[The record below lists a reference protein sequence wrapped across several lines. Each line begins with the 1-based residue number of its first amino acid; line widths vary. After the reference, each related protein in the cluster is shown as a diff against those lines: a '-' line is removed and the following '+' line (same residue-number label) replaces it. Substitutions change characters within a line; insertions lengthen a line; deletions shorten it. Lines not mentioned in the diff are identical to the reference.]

1 MSQAPSPAS
10 TASGKNASTMSAEIR
25 LGIFMVTRS
34 IAAAKATAPG
44 RTVRTATSST
54 NGDPVKGWGSPAGW
68 RTTPKP
74 SQAGPL
80 GTGAYGCLRLLHLVD
95 DGVEGQAD
103 LRAKGAG
110 PADAG
115 GGDQGCDEAVLDGRR
130 TRLVLQETHNVV
142 LHDSTPTDSLE
153 ASAVL
158 RGS

>member
-10 TASGKNASTMSAEIR
+10 RASGKNASTMSAEIR

-44 RTVRTATSST
+44 RTVRTASSST
-54 NGDPVKGWGSPAGW
+54 NRDPVKGWGSPAGW

-74 SQAGPL
+74 SQAGPI
-80 GTGAYGCLRLLHLVD
+80 GPAVVSLRLLHLVG

-103 LRAKGAG
+103 LRAKA
-110 PADAG
+110 AG
-115 GGDQGCDEAVLDGRR
+115 GGDDADGDQGCDEAVLDGRR
-130 TRLVLQETHNVV
+130 TRLVLQETHNV